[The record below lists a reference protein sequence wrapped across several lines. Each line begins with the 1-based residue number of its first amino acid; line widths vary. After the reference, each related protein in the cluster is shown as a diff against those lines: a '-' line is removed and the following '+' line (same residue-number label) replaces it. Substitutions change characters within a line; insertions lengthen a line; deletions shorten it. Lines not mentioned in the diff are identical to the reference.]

1 MSEEKLRFVDRLG
14 PTLTSGLIIAVL
26 SATSLGA
33 VAVRDL
39 VIATNVDIAY
49 LKSDITT
56 VKSELDKFKSP
67 GGRFTAADG
76 AKHDTRIEKLED
88 FAAKCQESKVRLDI
102 ELQNIKED
110 QKEICG
116 NIQNCLRDLH
126 MRELHNGNTSGNNSS
141 NSFGNRS
148 GNKNN

>member
-1 MSEEKLRFVDRLG
+1 MAEGKERFIDRLG

-49 LKSDITT
+49 LKSDLTN
-56 VKSELDKFKSP
+56 VKSELEKFKSP
-67 GGRFTAADG
+67 GGRFTTADG
-76 AKHDTRIEKLED
+76 AKHETRIEKLEE
-88 FAAKCQESKVRLDI
+88 FASKCQESKIRLDI

-110 QKEICG
+110 QKEVCG
-116 NIQNCLRDLH
+116 NIQNCLRDIH
-126 MRELHNGNTSGNNSS
+126 MRELHNGNTSPSNPSS
-141 NSFGNRS
+141 NRS
-148 GNKNN
+148 RN

>member
-1 MSEEKLRFVDRLG
+1 MAEGKERFIDRLG

-49 LKSDITT
+49 LKSDLTN
-56 VKSELDKFKSP
+56 VKSELEKFKSP

-76 AKHDTRIEKLED
+76 AKHDTRIEKLEE
-88 FAAKCQESKVRLDI
+88 FASKCQESKIRLDI

-110 QKEICG
+110 QKEVCG
-116 NIQNCLRDLH
+116 NIQNCLREIH
-126 MRELHNGNTSGNNSS
+126 MRDLHNGNTSSNNPSS
-141 NSFGNRS
+141 NRS
-148 GNKNN
+148 RN

>member
-1 MSEEKLRFVDRLG
+1 VAEGKERFIDRLG

-49 LKSDITT
+49 LKSDLTN
-56 VKSELDKFKSP
+56 VKSELEKFKSP

-76 AKHDTRIEKLED
+76 AKHDTRIEKLEE
-88 FAAKCQESKVRLDI
+88 FASKCQESKIRLDI

-110 QKEICG
+110 QKEVCG
-116 NIQNCLRDLH
+116 NIQNCLREIH
-126 MRELHNGNTSGNNSS
+126 MRDLHNGNTSSNNPSS
-141 NSFGNRS
+141 NRS
-148 GNKNN
+148 RN

>member
-1 MSEEKLRFVDRLG
+1 MAEGKERFIDRLG

-49 LKSDITT
+49 LKSDLTNI
-56 VKSELDKFKSP
+56 KSELDKFKSP

-76 AKHDTRIEKLED
+76 AKHDTRIEKLEE
-88 FAAKCQESKVRLDI
+88 FASRCQESKIRLDI

-110 QKEICG
+110 QKEVCG
-116 NIQNCLRDLH
+116 NIQNCLREIH
-126 MRELHNGNTSGNNSS
+126 MRDLHNGNTSSNNSS
-141 NSFGNRS
+141 SNRRR
-148 GNKNN
+148 N

>member
-39 VIATNVDIAY
+39 VITTNVDIAY
-49 LKSDITT
+49 LKSDITN
-56 VKSELDKFKSP
+56 VKSELEKFKSP

-76 AKHDTRIEKLED
+76 AKHDTRIEKLEE
-88 FAAKCQESKVRLDI
+88 FASKCQEAKIRLDI

-110 QKEICG
+110 QKEVCG
-116 NIQNCLRDLH
+116 NIQNCLRDIH
-126 MRELHNGNTSGNNSS
+126 MRDLHNGNTGTNNPSS
-141 NSFGNRS
+141 NRS
-148 GNKNN
+148 GR

>member
-1 MSEEKLRFVDRLG
+1 MAEGKERFIDRLG

-49 LKSDITT
+49 LKSDLTN
-56 VKSELDKFKSP
+56 VKSELEKFKSP

-76 AKHDTRIEKLED
+76 AKHDTRIEKLEE
-88 FAAKCQESKVRLDI
+88 FASKCQESKIRLDI

-110 QKEICG
+110 QKEVCG
-116 NIQNCLRDLH
+116 NIQNCLRDIH
-126 MRELHNGNTSGNNSS
+126 MRDLHNGNTSINNPSS
-141 NSFGNRS
+141 NRS
-148 GNKNN
+148 RN

>member
-1 MSEEKLRFVDRLG
+1 MAEGKERFIDRLG

-49 LKSDITT
+49 LKSDLTN
-56 VKSELDKFKSP
+56 VKSELEKFKSP

-76 AKHDTRIEKLED
+76 AKHDTRIEKLEE
-88 FAAKCQESKVRLDI
+88 FASKCQESKIRLDI

-110 QKEICG
+110 QKEVCG
-116 NIQNCLRDLH
+116 NIQNCLREIH
-126 MRELHNGNTSGNNSS
+126 MRDLHNGNTSSNNSS
-141 NSFGNRS
+141 SNRS
-148 GNKNN
+148 RN

>member
-1 MSEEKLRFVDRLG
+1 VAEGKERFIDRLG

-49 LKSDITT
+49 LKSDLTN
-56 VKSELDKFKSP
+56 VKSELEKFKSP

-76 AKHDTRIEKLED
+76 AKHDTRIEKLEE
-88 FAAKCQESKVRLDI
+88 FASKCQESKIRLDI

-110 QKEICG
+110 QKEVCG
-116 NIQNCLRDLH
+116 NIQNCLREIH
-126 MRELHNGNTSGNNSS
+126 MRDLHNGNTSSNNSS
-141 NSFGNRS
+141 SNRS
-148 GNKNN
+148 RN